1 MKQVSDLSSNI
12 QIKTRQRCSCFLA
25 LKLAIGKKKINV
37 TVTSPFKCCWSQQN
51 SPTILHT
58 SYLAFITSH
67 ENVLTLWPSHA
78 IVENLF

>member
-37 TVTSPFKCCWSQQN
+37 TVNKPIQMLLVTAKQSNHSPYQLPDIYYK
-51 SPTILHT
+51 P
-58 SYLAFITSH
+58 
-67 ENVLTLWPSHA
+67 
-78 IVENLF
+78 